1 MSAFAAINVEP
12 EDNLD
17 EEVDISR
24 ELLIDEALKRFQAA
38 LKLHSHGPKY
48 YEEARA
54 AYVDLFQ
61 SEIFRLPES
70 VTDFE
75 RTEKQAQAPDLTAQL
90 TFPSALDVA
99 QPDID
104 SAASSLPQTLYLA
117 YKNHGQFVLDGIRHK
132 AKTHAGDDS
141 ALLRDERVLDQ
152 ARKALDEFSTSLDH
166 DPSDAELWRRAA
178 RVAAFL
184 SSARINRYCLEAAI
198 ELDDDPAVEEV
209 DPPSLAEGFAGEQL
223 KAQLQVL
230 YDQVALAHPAMAPF
244 VKKTMPAPLQKFVD
258 PLPFLPDPT
267 KSLAPNIPRSKKEL
281 DTQQCTIHGP
291 APSWSS
297 LGLALLAYATHTGVG
312 ASRVVIEMADIPD
325 VIEDVQMLIVGPKER
340 DGGEQEQLKEQLPG
354 AKSPPKMKSDE
365 TLSPEETLVDTEMA
379 LGDSVQEKKD
389 LGSRKRSQ
397 SAAGLPD
404 GADDEAVDQK
414 RSKRT
419 RRRDTTAEGLDS
431 NTLMATLLQPF
442 QAADKNLFQMT
453 RNFAENLGV
462 EDKDTLGRLG
472 EIIELCALDNRTTKL
487 SRRSMVDLR
496 DSLTKFVDENAKIL
510 LAKKTPSPVG
520 LNAFL
525 EHSKPGSQQQGSR
538 PAFHETKGLAAF
550 VRKVNDG
557 WMDLGEVIFLWIQH
571 VCARYLDSTWS
582 DELKTTVVQTITYL
596 HEDLYRRIQ
605 YELSCCS
612 RADHAS
618 PRKEATDQLVQVLCE
633 LHLDI
638 YERITNPNS
647 AVDLPT
653 RMGTKV
659 KLDRWYALAAQLS
672 RERPE
677 KEDNSLTMRFLWSS
691 VFAVTL
697 IEGAER
703 EHVLQCW
710 KSLRDR
716 LSEEE
721 PTVNILLPNNAVM
734 PEVSAFAADREISK
748 LTTMDF
754 FLGLFNAD
762 LKNPLP
768 IIESLEPVLNP
779 SSVVIAMDQEQEQD
793 QAYEPNVAGAGNGSD
808 SDELGSAASLSI
820 VKHRPI
826 SETASQGLRDLWKF
840 LLGTSTELRLSL
852 WSRLGA
858 AYEEIGYKTKQFSCH
873 LKSIEMIVDDFERDA
888 YLSAPDETRLPLF
901 MKMLKFLDDL
911 LISALSAAL
920 NESTAFD
927 IVDEEHLRCSI
938 AALAKLCCLL
948 HVPSIYEDEVRVGM
962 MQHASNSATF
972 QSLLNKL
979 REMQARNWSLMYT
992 LFKTGINQNKTI
1004 FPTPE
1009 SDRAEYLAAIHQV
1022 LGLRKFCKSSNKIFL
1037 RMMRIE
1043 LLKQNI
1049 IDNWEDYLGQVLYDL
1064 YGLKLG
1070 VGLCEVQ
1077 DHGCPPEK
1085 LERRNTMSLVAR
1097 ISVLAHRMPMKDLL
1111 KSDLKNTID
1120 QMQQAIGQTKSNQQL
1135 IQNLRI
1141 FNQAM
1146 AKPIHPLRLYEAF
1159 KGNVAID
1166 AVGVNTADST
1176 LAKHRW
1182 FFLLGMIAF
1191 TKFKGVDL
1199 NRRQTPGATDDLRIG
1214 ATFLRQQLQFTPDQ
1228 WDAWF
1233 RLAECFDYEL
1243 DESVLWTADKM
1254 NKERGDLVKYQRN
1267 AIHCYTLALSHSR
1280 SVIIGDNEEASDTI
1294 HDLFHK
1300 FGMRMYAS
1308 SREPF
1313 AMEPFQHSEH
1323 KRFIIHE
1330 SGTDTKD
1337 VHSQMSEYKVWKY
1350 AARLFKKAMEV
1361 KPKEWRNPYMYAKCI
1376 WKMYMTPSGS
1386 LDHNDQTHQPTVES
1400 VIDALEHSVKIVSAL
1415 PKPRHGQDPILEPH
1429 YKIVS
1434 VVHKLVILGDMDPQE
1449 AADVLQRQPY
1459 AIDDG
1464 GHVEIPELEDWEPY
1478 IIRTLTHLREKDR
1491 ANWQHRIFM
1500 RHARILFDEHSEESN
1515 IVDAMAAFSVL
1526 KEAMLT
1532 KTMVMNVWKCDA
1544 ERPGRHH
1551 VYTEQY
1557 VRFVVKLLVVLK
1569 DRTNFEAM
1577 LRRLRKKGADY
1588 YHFTDLWQ
1596 TCCLA
1601 YLRLIRQA
1609 YQIPPLLEDEF
1620 KLTTA
1625 EEFDIITKRI
1635 NEWCA
1640 DPASSHPALR
1650 ALQEV
1655 IELKKLNGGL
1665 MKVGAIDDLINDC
1678 YTALYYSVGKSLPGP
1693 DVAELLGEKEQD
1705 RVQTEPQQVDKDKD
1719 KEKDK
1724 DSTDTKHLNPFS
1736 GILNPQSH
1744 ENSGTEGPPGESAV
1758 STVDGT
1764 RPRKAGIRRADVL
1777 RKAEQV
1783 VLRMQEGTRPTNGK
1797 SRGSVSSGKT
1807 PAADENDNG
1816 ERESDEET
1824 ERGEADGDAD
1834 GDVDMKDDEPDRESS
1849 SEPGSVHDSADDE
1862 SDLSDVPPEDLLD
1875 EQEAERLMFP
1885 GLRGRS
1891 QEEEHESSGD
1901 ETQATSSSTEA
1912 G

>member
-1 MSAFAAINVEP
+1 VNSCSQWRQPAFAAINVEP

-17 EEVDISR
+17 EEIDISR
-24 ELLIDEALKRFQAA
+24 ELHIDEALKRFQAA
-38 LKLHSHGPKY
+38 LKLHAQGPKY
-48 YEEARA
+48 YEEATA
-54 AYVDLFQ
+54 AYDHLFQ

-70 VTDFE
+70 ATEFE
-75 RTEKQAQAPDLTAQL
+75 RTEKQAQAPDLSAHL
-90 TFPSALDVA
+90 TFPNALDVA

-104 SAASSLPQTLYLA
+104 GGASSLPQTLYLT

-132 AKTHAGDDS
+132 AKAGVGNGTT
-141 ALLRDERVLDQ
+141 LLEDRQVLAQ
-152 ARKALDEFSTSLDH
+152 AWKALDEFSTALDH

-209 DPPSLAEGFAGEQL
+209 EPPSLAEGFAGEQL
-223 KAQLQVL
+223 KAQLEVL
-230 YDQVALAHPAMAPF
+230 SDEVSLAHPALGPF
-244 VKKTMPAPLQKFVD
+244 TKKMMLESLKKYVD
-258 PLPFLPDPT
+258 PLPFLPNPT
-267 KSLAPNIPRSKKEL
+267 RSLTPCASTVKEPS
-281 DTQQCTIHGP
+281 TRQCTIHVST
-291 APSWSS
+291 PSWAD
-297 LGLALLAYATHTGVG
+297 LGLALLTYAVANGVG
-312 ASRVVIEMADIPD
+312 ADRVIFEIPDIPD
-325 VIEDVQMLIVGPKER
+325 VADDVQMLVARPKAQHDEEQQEAAQR
-340 DGGEQEQLKEQLPG
+340 PATESVTTGKDDPTESPNETRADNDG
-354 AKSPPKMKSDE
+354 
-365 TLSPEETLVDTEMA
+365 A
-379 LGDSVQEKKD
+379 LGDSLPERKSSI
-389 LGSRKRSQ
+389 SRKRSQ
-397 SAAGLPD
+397 SAAGLPE
-404 GADDEAVDQK
+404 GAEDEAVDQK

-419 RRRDTTAEGLDS
+419 RRRDTTAEALDS
-431 NTLMATLLQPF
+431 NTLMATMLQPY

-453 RNFAENLGV
+453 RNIAENLGV
-462 EDKDTLGRLG
+462 EDKDTLDRLG
-472 EIIELCALDNRTTKL
+472 EIIDSCALDTRTSRLT
-487 SRRSMVDLR
+487 RRSMADLR
-496 DSLTKFVDENAKIL
+496 DSLAKFADEIAKIL
-510 LAKKTPSPVG
+510 LAKKTGPPVG
-520 LNAFL
+520 LSAFL
-525 EHSKPGSQQQGSR
+525 ENSKAGSQQHSSR
-538 PAFHETKGLAAF
+538 PVFHETRGLAAF
-550 VRKVNDG
+550 VQKVNNG
-557 WMDLGEVIFLWIQH
+557 WMGLHEVTFLWIQH
-571 VCARYLDSTWS
+571 ICASYLNSTWS
-582 DELKTTVVQTITYL
+582 NELKTTVVQMITHL
-596 HEDLYRRIQ
+596 HDDIYQRTQ
-605 YELSCCS
+605 YELSRCS
-612 RADHAS
+612 QVGNSS
-618 PRKEATDQLVQVLCE
+618 PTGDTVDQLVQTLFE

-647 AVDLPT
+647 AVDFAT
-653 RMGTKV
+653 RLETKD
-659 KLDRWYALAAQLS
+659 KLGRWFSLAAQLS
-672 RERPE
+672 RERAE
-677 KEDNSLTMRFLWSS
+677 TGDNSISMRFLWSS
-691 VFAVTL
+691 VFAVILT
-697 IEGAER
+697 EGAER
-703 EHVLQCW
+703 DHVLQCW

-721 PTVNILLPNNAVM
+721 TIVDILLPNNAVM
-734 PEVSAFAADREISK
+734 PKVSAFAAEREISK

-754 FLGLFNAD
+754 FLGLFHTD
-762 LKNPLP
+762 LKNPLSV
-768 IIESLEPVLNP
+768 IESLEPVLNP
-779 SSVVIAMDQEQEQD
+779 SSVFIATDPADKSRTSDGDREVDGPSSSSVIEQ
-793 QAYEPNVAGAGNGSD
+793 
-808 SDELGSAASLSI
+808 
-820 VKHRPI
+820 RPI
-826 SETASQGLRDLWKF
+826 TETAGQDLRDLWKF
-840 LLGTSTELRLSL
+840 LQGTSTELRLSL
-852 WSRLGA
+852 WSRLGD

-873 LKSIEMIVDDFERDA
+873 LKSIEMIANDFERDPYIGA
-888 YLSAPDETRLPLF
+888 SDETRLPLF

-927 IVDEEHLRCSI
+927 IVDEEHLRLSI
-938 AALAKLCCLL
+938 AAVAKLSCLL
-948 HVPSIYEDEVRVGM
+948 HVPSMYEDEVRVGM
-962 MQHASNSATF
+962 TQHASNSTTY
-972 QSLLNKL
+972 QSYINKL
-979 REMQARNWSLMYT
+979 REMQCRNWSLLYT
-992 LFKTGINQNKTI
+992 LLKAGISQNKAV
-1004 FPTPE
+1004 FRTPE
-1009 SDRAEYLAAIHQV
+1009 SDRADYLAAVHQV

-1037 RMMRIE
+1037 RMMRVE
-1043 LLKQNI
+1043 LLKQKL

-1141 FNQAM
+1141 FNQTM

-1166 AVGVNTADST
+1166 AVSVNTADST

-1254 NKERGDLVKYQRN
+1254 NKERGELVKYQRN

-1280 SVIIGDNEEASDTI
+1280 SVILGDNEEANDAI

-1313 AMEPFQHSEH
+1313 AMEPFQHSDH
-1323 KRFIIHE
+1323 RRFVIHE
-1330 SGTDTKD
+1330 AGTDTKD
-1337 VHSQMSEYKVWKY
+1337 VHSQMQDYKVWKY

-1361 KPKEWRNPYMYAKCI
+1361 KPKEWRNPYMYAKCV
-1376 WKMYMTPSGS
+1376 WKMYMTPSAN
-1386 LDHNDQTHQPTVES
+1386 LDRYDQIHQPTVEM
-1400 VIDALEHSVKIVSAL
+1400 VVDALERSVKVVSAL

-1434 VVHKLVILGDMDPQE
+1434 VTHKLVMLGDMEPQD
-1449 AADVLQRQPY
+1449 AANILQRQPY

-1464 GHVEIPELEDWEPY
+1464 DHVEIQDLESWEEY
-1478 IIRTLTHLREKDR
+1478 VIKTLTHLREKDR

-1500 RHARILFDEHSEESN
+1500 RHARILFDEHSEESS
-1515 IVDAMAAFSVL
+1515 VVHAMAAFSVL
-1526 KEAMLT
+1526 KESMLT

-1588 YHFTDLWQ
+1588 YHFSDLWQ

-1609 YQIPPLLEDEF
+1609 YQISPLLEDEF
-1620 KLTTA
+1620 KSTTP
-1625 EEFDIITKRI
+1625 EEFDIITTRI
-1635 NEWCA
+1635 NDWCT
-1640 DPASSHPALR
+1640 DPASSHPALS

-1678 YTALYYSVGKSLPGP
+1678 YTALYFDVGKSLPGP
-1693 DVAELLGEKEQD
+1693 DIAGLLAEKDQE
-1705 RVQTEPQQVDKDKD
+1705 RVQHETQPLDKDGSD
-1719 KEKDK
+1719 N
-1724 DSTDTKHLNPFS
+1724 KHLNPFS

-1744 ENSGTEGPPGESAV
+1744 ENSGTEGGPADSAV
-1758 STVDGT
+1758 TNLDGT

-1777 RKAEQV
+1777 RRAEQV
-1783 VLRMQEGTRPTNGK
+1783 VLRAQEGPKPTNSK
-1797 SRGSVSSGKT
+1797 TRGSVSSGKT

-1816 ERESDEET
+1816 ERESNEGS
-1824 ERGEADGDAD
+1824 ERGDGD
-1834 GDVDMKDDEPDRESS
+1834 GDVDMKDEEPDRESS

-1891 QEEEHESSGD
+1891 SQDREPESS
-1901 ETQATSSSTEA
+1901 ESESEEASSSVGDTEE
-1912 G
+1912 